1 MRQRK
6 RERESESERERES
19 ESESESESQS
29 ERERER
35 ERDHAEARSQDGS
48 NFTTRIHNCDP
59 LNTQA
64 ANKSSSGLMMSRFI
78 ASHLLS

>member
-1 MRQRK
+1 MRVSVSVRV
-6 RERESESERERES
+6 RARARVRV
-19 ESESESESQS
+19 
-29 ERERER
+29 RVRVRGRER